1 METNLKFNSAICT
14 SREQSE
20 RLLALGLKKET
31 ADMVY
36 KPHSHYPDEV
46 INYCEPTPMVGPL
59 RKYIIADDIDFRYYI
74 PAWSLHR
81 LKCLLPEKTPYGDG
95 YLTVEIINE
104 NVYIVLVIENVEQ
117 RVLKYTKG
125 NLYDNLISCVNFFVK
140 ESLFNKEYLEE

>member
-14 SREQSE
+14 SRQQSK

-31 ADMVY
+31 ADMHHY
-36 KPHSHYPDEV
+36 KWSEGYW
-46 INYCEPTPMVGPL
+46 
-59 RKYIIADDIDFRYYI
+59 DIQACPVRGYESCYI

-81 LKCLLPEKTPYGDG
+81 LKCLMPEKTPYGNG

-117 RVLKYTKG
+117 RVIKYTKG
-125 NLYDNLISCVNFFVK
+125 NLYDNLISCINFFVK
-140 ESLFNKEYLEE
+140 ESLFNKDYLEE